1 MDERTIGF
9 PPESTTIAS
18 LDAHSRRGRRTRW
31 TERFRS
37 RVRFRPEVGLLE
49 PRTLLSAEPTLT
61 ALSASAPA
69 GSSITFTAT
78 VSGLTA
84 GGATP
89 NQGTVTISDQN
100 GVLAKETL
108 VNGVAT
114 YTTSGLAPGT
124 ITVTASYDGTADFA
138 ASATGTIVTA
148 VGTGKAGYSGD
159 NAPATTANL
168 NHPWGV
174 AVDSAGDLFFCDV
187 NNNVVREVVKST
199 GNIITVAG
207 DGKAGYSGDQGP
219 ATSAELDSPNSVA
232 VNSAGDLFISDA
244 GNNRIREVVKLTGD
258 IITIAG
264 TGKAGYSGDHGPAT
278 DAEIDSPR
286 GLSVNSAGDV
296 FFADNP
302 NNVVREVEASGDI
315 MTVAGDGKAG
325 YSGNNGPATAAKL
338 NGPNFVAVDSAGN
351 LFIGDANNNQVRE
364 VVKATGDIIAVAGNG
379 TSGYSGDNGPA
390 TAAEMANPLGV
401 AFDSV
406 GDLFIADNGDNVVRE
421 VVKATG
427 NIITVAGDGKA
438 GYSGDDGP
446 AIDATLSNP
455 GRVAV
460 NSAGVLFIAD
470 ANNNVVRGRTG
481 GDRDHQS
488 HSNANSD
495 TNADP
500 HTHADADPHTHA
512 DADSH
517 THANADPHSHTYRKG
532 TPDIHAST
540 GPSAAPAGIRADPA
554 EDRTRRHEEG

>member
-1 MDERTIGF
+1 MPTRGAAGER
-9 PPESTTIAS
+9 
-18 LDAHSRRGRRTRW
+18 DGRSDSDRA
-31 TERFRS
+31 
-37 RVRFRPEVGLLE
+37 VRFRPEVGLLE

-187 NNNVVREVVKST
+187 DNNVVREVVKST

-232 VNSAGDLFISDA
+232 VDSAGDLFISDA
-244 GNNRIREVVKLTGD
+244 GNNRIREVVKSTGD

-315 MTVAGDGKAG
+315 
-325 YSGNNGPATAAKL
+325 
-338 NGPNFVAVDSAGN
+338 
-351 LFIGDANNNQVRE
+351 
-364 VVKATGDIIAVAGNG
+364 
-379 TSGYSGDNGPA
+379 
-390 TAAEMANPLGV
+390 
-401 AFDSV
+401 
-406 GDLFIADNGDNVVRE
+406 
-421 VVKATG
+421 
-427 NIITVAGDGKA
+427 
-438 GYSGDDGP
+438 
-446 AIDATLSNP
+446 ID
-455 GRVAV
+455 
-460 NSAGVLFIAD
+460 
-470 ANNNVVRGRTG
+470 
-481 GDRDHQS
+481 
-488 HSNANSD
+488 
-495 TNADP
+495 
-500 HTHADADPHTHA
+500 
-512 DADSH
+512 
-517 THANADPHSHTYRKG
+517 
-532 TPDIHAST
+532 
-540 GPSAAPAGIRADPA
+540 
-554 EDRTRRHEEG
+554 RRR